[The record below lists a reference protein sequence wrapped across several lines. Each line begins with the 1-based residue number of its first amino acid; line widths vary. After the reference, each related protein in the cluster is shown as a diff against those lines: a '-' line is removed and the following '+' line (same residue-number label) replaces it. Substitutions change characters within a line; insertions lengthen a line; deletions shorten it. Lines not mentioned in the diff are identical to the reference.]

1 MQLKICPSPATDVV
15 LTQYN
20 EASFPL
26 FSAFIAGL
34 DEATPLRTLVCDP
47 EDLGISVVL
56 ENRSQQAITGLRY
69 RWGSFDQ
76 SGKRYDRTVSNDSYL
91 VDVYRP
97 ILEPGS
103 RQLISPS
110 GSLNESLVEHVR
122 AGGGVIGGFIR
133 TNMERPQPTI
143 FEIDLIVFADGE
155 IAGSD
160 PDHFAAELQC
170 RKPAA
175 EFVARQIRL
184 AADEGRDVAPVLSAL
199 SSIPSLSSHGHGNPD
214 PLVYWTKHYA
224 KQYLGYLRRKVG
236 DLDMR
241 EAGLRHLENRP
252 VLPKFFR
259 REQ

>member
-1 MQLKICPSPATDVV
+1 MKICPSPAADVV
-15 LTQYN
+15 LTQYS

-34 DEATPLRTLVCDP
+34 DASSPLRSLVSDP
-47 EDLGISVVL
+47 KELAVSVVL

-69 RWGSFDQ
+69 RWGVLDQ
-76 SGKRYDRTVSNDSYL
+76 SGNRRNRICSNDSYL
-91 VDVYRP
+91 VDVYQP
-97 ILEPGS
+97 ILEPAS

-110 GSLNESLVEHVR
+110 GSLNESLIEHAR
-122 AGGGVIGGFIR
+122 AGGGVIGGFIKS
-133 TNMERPQPTI
+133 NMERLLPTT
-143 FEIDLIVFADGE
+143 FDIDLIVFADGE
-155 IAGSD
+155 IAGPD
-160 PDHFAAELQC
+160 PDHFAAELKC

-199 SSIPSLSSHGHGNPD
+199 WMIPSLSSHGHGKPD

-224 KQYLGYLRRKVG
+224 RQYLGYLRRKAG

-259 REQ
+259 RVQ